1 MVEINLTIVIQVV
14 QFLILVFILNRIL
27 FKPISRAIEER
38 DGRIDAW
45 EEKTRTLQETV
56 RTKIESYEKELVEV
70 RARAQEEQEQV
81 SNELKEREKEKVGA
95 VFEEAAQIVAST
107 KQTLQEETERLR
119 QELRRQAEETAQ
131 MVKERFW
138 EERCHEDQS
147 R

>member
-70 RARAQEEQEQV
+70 RARAQEEQEQI
-81 SNELKEREKEKVGA
+81 SNELKEREEEKVGWY
-95 VFEEAAQIVAST
+95 S
-107 KQTLQEETERLR
+107 
-119 QELRRQAEETAQ
+119 RR
-131 MVKERFW
+131 RH
-138 EERCHEDQS
+138 R
-147 R
+147 